1 MAHWTFALQPN
12 HERTLFFQF
21 DLEFICLQAKIIL
34 LVFSDENCNMLYIS
48 LCSRHEYIS
57 GYYRTSAYFISK
69 LMADLIPM
77 RTIPSIIFTCI
88 IYFMLGKYGLL
99 QSYYNLLNKST
110 RHSHFMYVH
119 VYLYRLKQHIGTA
132 VVTMLAFSIPCCLQ
146 KRHTFK
152 DLSIHV
158 RICDMSHLHC
168 P

>member
-1 MAHWTFALQPN
+1 
-12 HERTLFFQF
+12 
-21 DLEFICLQAKIIL
+21 
-34 LVFSDENCNMLYIS
+34 
-48 LCSRHEYIS
+48 
-57 GYYRTSAYFISK
+57 
-69 LMADLIPM
+69 MADLIPM